1 MILLDKGM
9 EVFKMKK
16 VSAPIT
22 NDFCP
27 QTLFLYGTYKEDGK
41 PNFGLF
47 CWFSYCWDSG
57 LGVMACIGGDK
68 LTKDRIHANGV
79 FSANLVTE
87 PILPLADYFGNT
99 EGYSADKMN
108 IPIGISKGAV
118 LDVPILDSSPLAF
131 ELEVSQTLP
140 LNDSEV
146 YICRIRNVLVDEKLA
161 DESKSVEERIQAIA
175 PVRTT
180 CQTYF
185 SWTGKALGK
194 WGEVMQRRQP

>member
-1 MILLDKGM
+1 
-9 EVFKMKK
+9 MKK
-16 VSAPIT
+16 VSVPIT

-27 QTLFLYGTYKEDGK
+27 QTLFLYGTYKEDGT

-68 LTKDRIHANGV
+68 LTKDRIRATGV

-87 PILPLADYFGNT
+87 SILPLADYFGNT

-108 IPIGISKGAV
+108 IPIETSKGAV

-131 ELEVSQTLP
+131 ELEVSQTIP

-146 YICRIRNVLVDEKLA
+146 YICRIRNVQVDEELSG
-161 DESKSVEERIQAIA
+161 ENRSVEERIQAIA

-185 SWTGKALGK
+185 SWTGKAFGK
-194 WGEVMQRRQP
+194 WGELMQQRKP

>member
-1 MILLDKGM
+1 
-9 EVFKMKK
+9 MKK
-16 VSAPIT
+16 VSVPIT
-22 NDFCP
+22 NNFCP
-27 QTLFLYGTYKEDGK
+27 QTLFLYGTYKEDGM

-68 LTKDRIHANGV
+68 LTKDRIRATGV

-87 PILPLADYFGNT
+87 SILPLADYFGNT

-108 IPIGISKGAV
+108 IPIETSKGAV

-131 ELEVSQTLP
+131 ELEVSQTIP

-146 YICRIRNVLVDEKLA
+146 YICRIRNVQVDEELSG
-161 DESKSVEERIQAIA
+161 ENRSVEERIQAIA

-194 WGEVMQRRQP
+194 WGELMQQRKP